1 MLMTKPPTVRWLDDR
16 EQAAWRG
23 YLHMHSLLMAQ
34 LNRNMLAGSSMS
46 ESDYAVLVSLSE
58 APDSRMRA
66 FELARRMVWEK
77 SRLSHQLTRMERRG
91 LIKRENCPSDA
102 RGAFVVLT
110 ASGRAA
116 IEAAAP
122 LHVNDV
128 RRHFFDLLTSDQLD
142 SLAGIVDAIVSHI
155 EPSCPSATECEP

>member
-1 MLMTKPPTVRWLDDR
+1 MKKPPTVRWLDDR

-23 YLHMHSLLMAQ
+23 YLNMHSLLMAQ
-34 LNRNMLAGSSMS
+34 LNRNMLAGSGMS

-66 FELARRMVWEK
+66 FELARQMVWEK

-110 ASGRAA
+110 AAGRAA

-128 RRHFFDLLTSDQLD
+128 RQHFFDLLTSDQLEA
-142 SLAGIVDAIVSHI
+142 LAGIVGAIVSHI
-155 EPSCPSATECEP
+155 EPTCPSATECDS